1 MRITKTTITTT
12 RDDDALTGLGQIGDQ
27 RLAVLLE
34 DLRPG
39 RHPQHRVRP
48 TRAGAVLAHAVA
60 AGLRFKMLLVA
71 EVDQRV
77 EAVDDFDDDI
87 AATPAI
93 AAIGPAELD
102 ELFAPERQRA
112 RPAHLY
118 NLSSRNRPPPRPA
131 IAGADVNA
139 GLVQKLHRLS
149 PEAEAGWS
157 IPPPAARPAARTPT
171 SGPCRAS

>member
-12 RDDDALTGLGQIGDQ
+12 RDDDALTGLGKIAVQ
-27 RLAVLLE
+27 RLASFLE

-39 RHPQHRVRP
+39 RHPEHPVRP
-48 TRAGAVLAHAVA
+48 PRAGAVLAHAVA

-112 RPAHLY
+112 RPA
-118 NLSSRNRPPPRPA
+118 